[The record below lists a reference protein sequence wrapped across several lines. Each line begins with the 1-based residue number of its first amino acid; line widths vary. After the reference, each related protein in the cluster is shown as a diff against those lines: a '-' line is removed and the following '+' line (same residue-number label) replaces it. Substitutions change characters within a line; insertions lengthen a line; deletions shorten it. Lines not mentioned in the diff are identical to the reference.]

1 MKMKSNRSL
10 QIISMI
16 ISGTLFFSSCQKD
29 KSGSNPDDAKA
40 VATATADEQMLE
52 ANFNTVFDDAA
63 GIDDLTVGEDIGIYG
78 STGSGIFSK
87 SVNAGTETRTT
98 ARCFTV
104 TVTPKEKAVFPKNVT
119 LDFGS
124 GCDAGG
130 HIRRGKIIF
139 TYSGR
144 LQVPGNQVVTSFE
157 NYSIDSFSIEGKHT
171 LTNSAPA
178 GANQKSFSTKVEN
191 AKVTNTQS
199 GKWWT
204 WKSERVFKQT
214 EGNGTVFFPW
224 DDVYTLDG
232 QSAGSTSPGVN
243 WTSEI
248 TNPLTKKMT
257 CRWLVSGKVEI
268 RVNNTVGSLDFG
280 NGECDNE
287 ANLTVNGDS
296 KTIMLR

>member
-1 MKMKSNRSL
+1 MKMKSNCSL
-10 QIISMI
+10 QIILMV
-16 ISGTLFFSSCQKD
+16 ISGSLLFSSCQKD
-29 KSGSNPDDAKA
+29 KSDSNPNDAKA
-40 VATATADEQMLE
+40 VAAASSDEQMLE
-52 ANFNTVFDDAA
+52 ANFNAVFDDAA
-63 GIDDLTVGEDIGIYG
+63 GIDDLTAGEDIGIYG

-87 SVNAGTETRTT
+87 SIDAGAAARTT
-98 ARCFTV
+98 TRCFTV
-104 TVTPKEKAVFPKNVT
+104 TVTPKEKGVFPKTVT

-130 HIRRGKIIF
+130 HTRRGKINF

-144 LQVPGNQVVTSFE
+144 LHVPGNQVVTSFE

-171 LTNSAPA
+171 LTNNASS

-191 AKVTNTQS
+191 AKITNTQS

-204 WKSERVFKQT
+204 WNSERVFTQT

-232 QSAGSTSPGVN
+232 QSAGSTSLGVN
-243 WTSEI
+243 WTSQI

-257 CRWLVSGKVEI
+257 CHWLVSGKVEI

-280 NGECDNE
+280 NGDCDNE

-296 KTIMLR
+296 KTITLR